1 MRRHLLRRLLA
12 LSVAAAATVLASPAA
27 LAQSREPLRFG
38 MAMPMTGSQAGFGV
52 DFVKGARMAVADI
65 NARGGVNGRPLE
77 MVEVDTQADTQLA
90 IAGVNRLVHVNK
102 VPVFLTGWS
111 GVVKAVAPIANR
123 EKVLEFNVA
132 ASAPE
137 IARLGEYVYTTFP
150 LAEVDVT
157 ALATYTARTLGKKRA
172 AVLYLNNETGIEPAR
187 LYKEAFEKAGGQVVA
202 FEAYDDKAT
211 DYSGA
216 ILKVRAANPDV
227 VHVHGLIVDIP
238 AVIGQMR
245 QLGLTQRV
253 TSYGA
258 AYNTKVIERLG
269 SAAEGLIVT
278 SLAPGAADNPNVPA
292 WIERWKK
299 TENRVP
305 TALSYTQYTHDS
317 AYLVADLFKWC
328 LDKGLEPSGEN
339 MRKALLAIRHFD
351 HPLAGALEIGDDHR
365 VRKPVY
371 LMTVDKGQFV
381 PLATVK

>member
-1 MRRHLLRRLLA
+1 MSRMHPRRLLA
-12 LSVAAAATVLASPAA
+12 LCAVVAVSAFAGPLAH
-27 LAQSREPLRFG
+27 AQSKEPLRFG

-65 NARGGVNGRPLE
+65 NAKGGVNGRPLE

-90 IAGVNRLVHVNK
+90 IAGVTRLIHVNK
-102 VPVFLTGWS
+102 VPAFLTGWS

-132 ASAPE
+132 ASSPE
-137 IARLGEYVYTTFP
+137 IARLGDYVYTTFP

-157 ALATYTARTLGKKRA
+157 ALANYTARTLGKKRA

-187 LYKEAFEKAGGQVVA
+187 IYRDAFEKAGGQVVA
-202 FEAYDDKAT
+202 FEAYDEKAT

-216 ILKVRAANPDV
+216 ILKVRSANPDI

-238 AVIGQMR
+238 AVIAQMR

-269 SAAEGLIVT
+269 GAAEGLIVT
-278 SLAPGAADNPNVPA
+278 SLAPGAADNPNVPG
-292 WIERWKK
+292 WVERWKK
-299 TENRVP
+299 AENRVP

-317 AYLVADLFKWC
+317 VYLLADLFKWV
-328 LDKGLEPSGEN
+328 LDNRLEPTGEN
-339 MRKALLAIRHFD
+339 MRKALLTIRKFD

-381 PLATVK
+381 PLATIK